1 MYSFKEELGLLPWH
15 TTEGL
20 PLTFPQPC
28 ICMQV
33 GCFNEEEVVV
43 GLTDRNRLFFNEKEV
58 CWDMFCSV
66 QSIESTIKREIFAS
80 FKVHGFAIWLN
91 SQNFHFVKCFRSSI
105 DSLPRL

>member
-1 MYSFKEELGLLPWH
+1 MYSFREDLGLLPWH

-66 QSIESTIKREIFAS
+66 QS
-80 FKVHGFAIWLN
+80 AI
-91 SQNFHFVKCFRSSI
+91 
-105 DSLPRL
+105 